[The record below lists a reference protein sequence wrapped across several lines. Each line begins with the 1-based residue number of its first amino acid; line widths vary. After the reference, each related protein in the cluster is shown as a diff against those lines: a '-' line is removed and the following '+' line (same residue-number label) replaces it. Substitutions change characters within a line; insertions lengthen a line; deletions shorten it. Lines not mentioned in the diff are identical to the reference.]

1 MTKWVIEAL
10 TNEGLPYAKAR
21 FWSGG
26 HVDPWASTNALMYA
40 RRYKTAKLAN
50 IDIRDGADRGYMGR
64 LRKVITEERLV

>member
-1 MTKWVIEAL
+1 MTEWVIEAL

-26 HVDPWASTNALMYA
+26 SVDPWGTTNALMWA
-40 RRYKTAKLAN
+40 KRYSRAKGAN